1 MRRTSEVAWFS
12 FSRLT
17 KYADRQLSLAVVALA
32 PTLLA
37 FRNDLSR
44 VRIEIIQSFVTYRL
58 ETLPSGLPQGFLGR
72 ASCIP
77 RLIPCDDLV
86 SLK

>member
-44 VRIEIIQSFVTYRL
+44 VRIEIIQSFVTYRFKRCRL
-58 ETLPSGLPQGFLGR
+58 ACRRDSSVAVAAFLG
-72 ASCIP
+72 
-77 RLIPCDDLV
+77 
-86 SLK
+86 

>member
-1 MRRTSEVAWFS
+1 MRRTSEVGWFS
-12 FSRLT
+12 GLT
-17 KYADRQLSLAVVALA
+17 KYADRELSLAVVAVA

-37 FRNDLSR
+37 FRNDLNS
-44 VRIEIIQSFVTYRL
+44 VRIEIIQSLVTYGL
-58 ETLPSGLPQGFLGR
+58 QTLPSGLPQGFLGR
-72 ASCIP
+72 ARCIR